1 MGVIED
7 LRRARQSYESRE
19 WVAAYRALS
28 ELEGRRRSP
37 GVEDFAALA
46 TTAYLLG
53 RRDDCIH
60 ALQRAYQAGSTAGD
74 RGPRCA
80 PRTW

>member
-7 LRRARQSYESRE
+7 LHRAREAYERRE

-28 ELEGRRRSP
+28 DLDDTELKAD
-37 GVEDFAALA
+37 DFLALA

-53 RRDDCIH
+53 RRNDCVH
-60 ALQRAYQAGSTAGD
+60 ALQRAYQASSGV
-74 RGPRCA
+74 R
-80 PRTW
+80 